1 VTVTDQASL
10 RERKKQRTREAISDA
25 AIRLFAKRG
34 FEGVSVA
41 EIAAAAEVSE
51 KTVFNYFP
59 TKEDL
64 VYSRQTEVEEQL
76 LAAVREHGPV
86 EGMRRFLVDVFAG
99 LAEQGAPDVMATRAR
114 IVAASPTLQARE
126 LWIFAE
132 LTRMLAKEL
141 GDDTQAWVV
150 AIALVGVNRALL
162 HSARDKVLAG
172 LRGKRLV
179 NDVRTELDAALDLL
193 GRGLGS
199 YR

>member
-1 VTVTDQASL
+1 
-10 RERKKQRTREAISDA
+10 
-25 AIRLFAKRG
+25 
-34 FEGVSVA
+34 VA

-99 LAEQGAPDVMATRAR
+99 LAEQGAPDAMATRAR

-132 LTRMLAKEL
+132 LTRVLAEEL
-141 GDDTQAWVV
+141 GGDTQARVV
-150 AIALVGVNRALL
+150 ANALVGVNRALL

-179 NDVRTELDAALDLL
+179 NDVRKELDAALDLL